1 MGTGLQ
7 PCDLK
12 NLTSFHISVAHS
24 LKLQTAEKGEQD
36 DFSVPL
42 PWIVR
47 APFSSLPRWLP
58 VGASSGV
65 SCPGRE
71 PAPRALPWP
80 RRTWGP
86 LLLLLL
92 LLPLLWGGSLQQ
104 PPGYGLQVQESV
116 TVQECLG
123 ANVSCSFSFPGSERS
138 APYIYWFRQGDNVHT
153 SAPVATND
161 PQRPVKAETEGR
173 FHLLGNRRDDCSLSI
188 RDARMSD
195 SGTYF
200 FRVVAGYRER
210 YTYRNTLN
218 LQVTALTEK
227 PDIQFLEPLESGRPT
242 SLTCSLP
249 VVCAGARFLRFSWAG
264 DALDA
269 VDPETLHS
277 SVLTLTPRPQDHGT
291 NLTCQVKLQGGQGTT
306 LERTVQLNVSYAPSN
321 LSISVSLRNVTA
333 LRTLQNTSVLLIS
346 EGQALQLLCVAD
358 SNPPAQLS
366 WFRGSPALNATPIS
380 STAIL
385 ELPGVGTAEEG
396 EFTCRAQ
403 NPLDSQHLSL
413 SLSVVYPP
421 QLLGPSCSWEDGG
434 LHCSCS
440 SRAQPAPSLRWWLGE
455 GLLEGT
461 LSNASYMVNS
471 SSAGPWANSSL
482 RLTEGLSSGFSL
494 SCEALNVH
502 GVKNATV
509 LLLPGKST
517 FLTGVALGA
526 LGGAGAMALLSLCLC
541 LVYFCIV
548 KAGRKQA
555 ARSPESPDE
564 DPIMGTVGWGSRQ
577 KSWPDSPPDQAPSPV
592 ENAPPSG
599 EQQELHYASLSFHDL
614 KSREP
619 QDREA
624 TSNTEYSEIKINK

>member
-1 MGTGLQ
+1 M
-7 PCDLK
+7 
-12 NLTSFHISVAHS
+12 
-24 LKLQTAEKGEQD
+24 
-36 DFSVPL
+36 
-42 PWIVR
+42 
-47 APFSSLPRWLP
+47 
-58 VGASSGV
+58 
-65 SCPGRE
+65 
-71 PAPRALPWP
+71 
-80 RRTWGP
+80 GP
-86 LLLLLL
+86 LLLLLP
-92 LLPLLWGGSLQQ
+92 PLLWGGSLQQ

-116 TVQECLG
+116 AVQECLG
-123 ANVSCSFSFPGSERS
+123 TNVTCSFSLPGSEWF
-138 APYIYWFRQGDNVHT
+138 APSIYWFRQGDNVHF

-161 PQRPVKAETEGR
+161 PRRPAKAETKGR

-200 FRVVAGYRER
+200 FRAER
-210 YTYRNTLN
+210 NHPQKYTYRNTLN

-227 PDIQFLEPLESGRPT
+227 PDIHFLEPLESGRPT

-249 VVCAGARFLRFSWAG
+249 VVCDGARFLWFSWAG
-264 DALDA
+264 DTLDA

-321 LSISVSLRNVTA
+321 LSISVSFRNVTA
-333 LRTLQNTSVLLIS
+333 LRTLQNTSVLLIL

-396 EFTCRAQ
+396 GFTCQAQ
-403 NPLDSQHLSL
+403 NPLGSQHLSL

-440 SRAQPAPSLRWWLGE
+440 SRAQPAPSLRWRLGE

-461 LSNASYMVNS
+461 FSNTSFEVTS
-471 SSAGPWANSSL
+471 SSAGSWANSSL
-482 RLTEGLSSGFSL
+482 RLTEGLSSGLSL

-502 GVKNATV
+502 GVKSATV

-517 FLTGVALGA
+517 SLTGVALGA

-577 KSWPDSPPDQAPSPV
+577 KSWPDSPPDQAPSAV
-592 ENAPPSG
+592 EDAPPSG

>member
-1 MGTGLQ
+1 MG
-7 PCDLK
+7 
-12 NLTSFHISVAHS
+12 
-24 LKLQTAEKGEQD
+24 
-36 DFSVPL
+36 PL
-42 PWIVR
+42 
-47 APFSSLPRWLP
+47 
-58 VGASSGV
+58 
-65 SCPGRE
+65 
-71 PAPRALPWP
+71 
-80 RRTWGP
+80 

-104 PPGYGLQVQESV
+104 PPRYGLQVQESV

-200 FRVVAGYRER
+200 FRVDAGYPER

-269 VDPETLHS
+269 VDPEMLHS

-291 NLTCQVKLQGGQGTT
+291 NLTCQVTLQGGQGTT

>member
-1 MGTGLQ
+1 M
-7 PCDLK
+7 
-12 NLTSFHISVAHS
+12 
-24 LKLQTAEKGEQD
+24 
-36 DFSVPL
+36 
-42 PWIVR
+42 
-47 APFSSLPRWLP
+47 
-58 VGASSGV
+58 
-65 SCPGRE
+65 
-71 PAPRALPWP
+71 
-80 RRTWGP
+80 GP

-92 LLPLLWGGSLQQ
+92 CDALLVPAAA
-104 PPGYGLQVQESV
+104 PGTRIQVQESV

-123 ANVSCSFSFPGSERS
+123 ANVSCSFSFPGRKWST
-138 APYIYWFRQGDNVHT
+138 PYIYWFRQGDNVHT

-200 FRVVAGYRER
+200 FRVDAGYPER

-218 LQVTALTEK
+218 LQGHTLGPHPLGPRHLPLSSSALTEK

-269 VDPETLHS
+269 VDPEMLHS

-291 NLTCQVKLQGGQGTT
+291 NLTCQVTLQGGQGTT

-321 LSISVSLRNVTA
+321 LSISVSLRNVTGRKEPVLPSTGSCSCDH
-333 LRTLQNTSVLLIS
+333 LRAERAGDS
-346 EGQALQLLCVAD
+346 ELEWDQIWEKQ

-541 LVYFCIV
+541 LVYFCMKEPTHLRLRHPGCSMLVSSLRV

>member
-1 MGTGLQ
+1 M
-7 PCDLK
+7 
-12 NLTSFHISVAHS
+12 
-24 LKLQTAEKGEQD
+24 
-36 DFSVPL
+36 
-42 PWIVR
+42 
-47 APFSSLPRWLP
+47 
-58 VGASSGV
+58 
-65 SCPGRE
+65 
-71 PAPRALPWP
+71 
-80 RRTWGP
+80 GP

-92 LLPLLWGGSLQQ
+92 CDALLVPAAA
-104 PPGYGLQVQESV
+104 PGTRIQVQESV

-123 ANVSCSFSFPGSERS
+123 ANVSCSFSFPGRKWST
-138 APYIYWFRQGDNVHT
+138 PYIYWFRQGDNVHT

-200 FRVVAGYRER
+200 FRVDAGYPER

-269 VDPETLHS
+269 VDPEMLHS

-291 NLTCQVKLQGGQGTT
+291 NLTCQVTLQGGQGTT

>member
-1 MGTGLQ
+1 MPGPESESAWDADSDGNRDSTPRGQEAPGSLVGT
-7 PCDLK
+7 
-12 NLTSFHISVAHS
+12 TSLVTTVDQVI
-24 LKLQTAEKGEQD
+24 
-36 DFSVPL
+36 
-42 PWIVR
+42 
-47 APFSSLPRWLP
+47 
-58 VGASSGV
+58 
-65 SCPGRE
+65 E

-306 LERTVQLNVSYAPSN
+306 LERTVQLNVSYAPQLMTIRLFQGNSTAGLPSPTEPGCGLDITTHRPFSPAAPMGQECEGETVLPAPPAWLCLSHPDLKSLSN
-321 LSISVSLRNVTA
+321 GTSL
-333 LRTLQNTSVLLIS
+333 LVL
-346 EGQALQLLCVAD
+346 EGQFLRLFCVAD
-358 SNPPAQLS
+358 SNPPAVLS
-366 WFRGSPALNATPIS
+366 WFQDGKALSPSQPSAPGV
-380 STAIL
+380 L
-385 ELPGVGTAEEG
+385 ELPHVGAADGG
-396 EFTCRAQ
+396 EVTCQAQ
-403 NPLDSQHLSL
+403 NVLASQHVSI
-413 SLSVVYPP
+413 SLSVWKNA
-421 QLLGPSCSWEDGG
+421 PSCSCVSEKQQGSWP
-434 LHCSCS
+434 LV
-440 SRAQPAPSLRWWLGE
+440 L
-455 GLLEGT
+455 T
-461 LSNASYMVNS
+461 LI
-471 SSAGPWANSSL
+471 
-482 RLTEGLSSGFSL
+482 R
-494 SCEALNVH
+494 
-502 GVKNATV
+502 
-509 LLLPGKST
+509 
-517 FLTGVALGA
+517 GA
-526 LGGAGAMALLSLCLC
+526 LMGAGFLLTYGLTWIYYTRC
-541 LVYFCIV
+541 
-548 KAGRKQA
+548 G
-555 ARSPESPDE
+555 
-564 DPIMGTVGWGSRQ
+564 G
-577 KSWPDSPPDQAPSPV
+577 
-592 ENAPPSG
+592 
-599 EQQELHYASLSFHDL
+599 H
-614 KSREP
+614 
-619 QDREA
+619 
-624 TSNTEYSEIKINK
+624 

>member
-1 MGTGLQ
+1 M
-7 PCDLK
+7 
-12 NLTSFHISVAHS
+12 
-24 LKLQTAEKGEQD
+24 
-36 DFSVPL
+36 
-42 PWIVR
+42 
-47 APFSSLPRWLP
+47 
-58 VGASSGV
+58 
-65 SCPGRE
+65 
-71 PAPRALPWP
+71 
-80 RRTWGP
+80 GP

-306 LERTVQLNVSYAPSN
+306 LERTVQLNVSYAPQLMTIRLFQGNSTDLKSLSN
-321 LSISVSLRNVTA
+321 GTSL
-333 LRTLQNTSVLLIS
+333 LVL
-346 EGQALQLLCVAD
+346 EGQFLRLFCVAD
-358 SNPPAQLS
+358 SNPPAVLS
-366 WFRGSPALNATPIS
+366 WFQDGKALSPSQPSAPGV
-380 STAIL
+380 L
-385 ELPGVGTAEEG
+385 ELPHVGAADGG
-396 EFTCRAQ
+396 EVTCQAQ
-403 NPLDSQHLSL
+403 NVLASQHVSI
-413 SLSVVYPP
+413 SLSVWKNA
-421 QLLGPSCSWEDGG
+421 PSCSCVSEKQQGSWP
-434 LHCSCS
+434 LV
-440 SRAQPAPSLRWWLGE
+440 L
-455 GLLEGT
+455 T
-461 LSNASYMVNS
+461 LI
-471 SSAGPWANSSL
+471 
-482 RLTEGLSSGFSL
+482 R
-494 SCEALNVH
+494 
-502 GVKNATV
+502 
-509 LLLPGKST
+509 
-517 FLTGVALGA
+517 GA
-526 LGGAGAMALLSLCLC
+526 LMGAGFLLTYGLTWIYYTRC
-541 LVYFCIV
+541 
-548 KAGRKQA
+548 G
-555 ARSPESPDE
+555 
-564 DPIMGTVGWGSRQ
+564 G
-577 KSWPDSPPDQAPSPV
+577 
-592 ENAPPSG
+592 
-599 EQQELHYASLSFHDL
+599 H
-614 KSREP
+614 
-619 QDREA
+619 
-624 TSNTEYSEIKINK
+624 